1 MKILKEL
8 DELTASEVICPEV
21 AERIRLYAQQRT
33 QSNSSH
39 RLLTVFGALG
49 AILIA
54 LGIIVLLAHNWDE
67 LPRWIK
73 TFISFLPLLIGQAA
87 CGYLLFYKGLTS
99 WWGEAAAVFTS
110 LAIGAAI
117 AMVHQVYNLPE
128 SSFASFL
135 TLWLL
140 LALPTLYLM
149 RSRATAILYYIGIG
163 ALCILGYREWSTYYT
178 SLATFALIL
187 PFYIWHI
194 RYKANSAITS
204 FLHWLTAVFI
214 GIALF
219 ILYTSIRNDDDVIL
233 WFVLLSAIYLM
244 IGKYL
249 QTSIYYNAYKVAA
262 LLCIPI
268 CFFIEDFPSFSNNYT
283 LYTTISIVFIYF
295 YLITKYYYIDK
306 KEKILDLVLVF
317 PLLYIFS
324 VYLARLYL
332 YDLVILAFGAYY
344 VWKGFK
350 SERSLVVNYGLTVI
364 SIEVAIRFFDSYFP
378 FVLKGI
384 VFILLGVSF
393 FVANYFILKQKKKN
407 A

>member
-1 MKILKEL
+1 M
-8 DELTASEVICPEV
+8 
-21 AERIRLYAQQRT
+21 
-33 QSNSSH
+33 
-39 RLLTVFGALG
+39 
-49 AILIA
+49 
-54 LGIIVLLAHNWDE
+54 
-67 LPRWIK
+67 
-73 TFISFLPLLIGQAA
+73 
-87 CGYLLFYKGLTS
+87 
-99 WWGEAAAVFTS
+99 
-110 LAIGAAI
+110 
-117 AMVHQVYNLPE
+117 
-128 SSFASFL
+128 
-135 TLWLL
+135 
-140 LALPTLYLM
+140 
-149 RSRATAILYYIGIG
+149 
-163 ALCILGYREWSTYYT
+163 GYREWTTYYT
-178 SLATFALIL
+178 SLTTFALIL

-194 RYKANSAITS
+194 RYKANSAITYS
-204 FLHWLTAVFI
+204 FHWLTVVFT

-219 ILYTSIRNDDDVIL
+219 VLSLNIRDNNTIL
-233 WFVLLSAIYLM
+233 WFVLLAAIYLM

>member
-1 MKILKEL
+1 
-8 DELTASEVICPEV
+8 
-21 AERIRLYAQQRT
+21 
-33 QSNSSH
+33 
-39 RLLTVFGALG
+39 
-49 AILIA
+49 
-54 LGIIVLLAHNWDE
+54 
-67 LPRWIK
+67 
-73 TFISFLPLLIGQAA
+73 
-87 CGYLLFYKGLTS
+87 
-99 WWGEAAAVFTS
+99 
-110 LAIGAAI
+110 
-117 AMVHQVYNLPE
+117 
-128 SSFASFL
+128 
-135 TLWLL
+135 
-140 LALPTLYLM
+140 
-149 RSRATAILYYIGIG
+149 
-163 ALCILGYREWSTYYT
+163 
-178 SLATFALIL
+178 
-187 PFYIWHI
+187 
-194 RYKANSAITS
+194 
-204 FLHWLTAVFI
+204 
-214 GIALF
+214 
-219 ILYTSIRNDDDVIL
+219 
-233 WFVLLSAIYLM
+233 M

-249 QTSIYYNAYKVAA
+249 QTSIYYNAYKITA

-283 LYTTISIVFIYF
+283 LYTTITIVFIYF
-295 YLITKYYYIDK
+295 LLITKYYYIDK